1 MLFINGAIRSL
12 KAWCGGTSAL
22 RSAVRTRPGVTCS
35 IEHLL
40 SSRVDRASAC
50 ASHQAAH
57 ERDDEAA
64 RQHSQQV
71 DEEHKGRG
79 AHRQAGGEE
88 RDGHGVEILEL
99 EQDDDRSKDSDER
112 YVDVSHC

>member
-12 KAWCGGTSAL
+12 KVWCGGASAL

-35 IEHLL
+35 IVRLL
-40 SSRVDRASAC
+40 SSRVDRGSITSRRSGIGASAC
-50 ASHQAAH
+50 ASH
-57 ERDDEAA
+57 
-64 RQHSQQV
+64 
-71 DEEHKGRG
+71 
-79 AHRQAGGEE
+79 QAGGEE

-112 YVDVSHC
+112 YVDVSHGQGSAAA